1 MIIQQMTK
9 TLIGIFRA
17 IVYLWRLL
25 FSPFPQNSS
34 QDAII
39 ADARDIKDIVQFH
52 GYQCKEYVVTTR
64 DGYLLTVH
72 RIYKDKIH
80 DNPVVYLQ
88 HGLLTNSE
96 LFVLND
102 SPDKII
108 PFKLVD
114 NGYDVWLGN
123 NRGNKYSR
131 NHTSIPTKSERFWN
145 FSLNEYAIYD
155 IPDSIRTILHITN
168 KHKILAY
175 IGFSQGTAQGLA
187 SLSLNPYLNDKIQL
201 MIGLSPAF
209 IPPNLRHP
217 VASFAVNAYHYL
229 PLVLGNRA
237 IMPSVHFWKWA
248 MGQEYYQRVVDLSLI
263 YLFNWQ
269 GDNISSQQK
278 QFGYPHL
285 FSNSSVKSILHWF
298 QIIKNQR
305 FEMFDEKDHDS
316 SPLNVIFGL
325 KGHLPTP
332 FPTNNISTKLLL
344 MYGTNDTLMNIPTM
358 LPHLPHENV
367 LDIVPVQDY
376 EHMDLLWGK
385 NVDKLVIPTI
395 LKTLAEQVP
404 LAEQMETV
412 EKRFSKLLAPYM
424 KQPVFE
430 IEGPQRYATIQ
441 IS

>member
-1 MIIQQMTK
+1 MIIQQMNK
-9 TLIGIFRA
+9 AFIGIFRA
-17 IVYLWRLL
+17 IVYFWRLL
-25 FSPFPQNSS
+25 FSPFLQKSPQS
-34 QDAII
+34 ARI
-39 ADARDIKDIVQFH
+39 ADARDIKDIVQFY

-80 DNPVVYLQ
+80 DAPVVYLQ

-108 PFKLVD
+108 PFQLVD

-131 NHTSIPTKSERFWN
+131 NHTSISTKSERFWN

-187 SLSLNPYLNDKIQL
+187 SLSLNPYLNDKIQV

-229 PLVLGNRA
+229 PLILGHRA
-237 IMPSVHFWKWA
+237 IMPSVHFWKWI

-269 GDNISSQQK
+269 GDNISSEQK
-278 QFGYPHL
+278 QIGYPHL

-344 MYGTNDTLMNIPTM
+344 IYGTNDTLMNIPTM
-358 LPHLPHENV
+358 LPYLPHENV

-395 LKTLAEQVP
+395 LKTLDEQLPFAEQ
-404 LAEQMETV
+404 AETV
-412 EKRFSKLLAPYM
+412 EKRFAKLLAPYM
-424 KQPVFE
+424 KQPALE
-430 IEGPQRYATIQ
+430 IEGTQKYATIQ